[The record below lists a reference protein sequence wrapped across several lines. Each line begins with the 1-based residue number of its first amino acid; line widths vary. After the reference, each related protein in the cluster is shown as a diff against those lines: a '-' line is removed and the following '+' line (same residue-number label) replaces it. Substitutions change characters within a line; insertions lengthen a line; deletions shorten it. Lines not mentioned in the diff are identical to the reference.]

1 MKYFKPF
8 IPFIAC
14 WILLFNS
21 NNFQSVALI
30 NGIGQLVLFL
40 FVVCIPIW
48 KTGRMSYVDIG
59 WPWGVA
65 LIGLITYCQINTITL
80 SKTLVIT
87 AYILIGSR
95 MGLGALKMWSM
106 GLLKKEF
113 PRYEYQKIRWEKSN
127 KTNTGLAMQVEAL
140 SQGLANASFLAI
152 PIFLISVSP
161 STQLSP
167 LEIIGF
173 TIFIL
178 SIVLET
184 VADYQKLKFLKEMK
198 HQNKQ
203 NMVCD
208 IGLWKYTRHP
218 NYFAEWM
225 VWNGLIIASIS
236 SFISLFDSEA
246 LWLWIMIG
254 VALLYTSR
262 IMYITLVY
270 LTGAVPSEYYSAQ
283 KRPNYK
289 KYQQS
294 TKNTK
299 QDIKLASLPC
309 GILF

>member
-127 KTNTGLAMQVEAL
+127 KTNISLAMQVEAL

-152 PIFLISVSP
+152 PIFLISVSH
-161 STQLSP
+161 STQIST

-173 TIFIL
+173 TIFVL
-178 SIVLET
+178 SLVFET

-198 HQNKQ
+198 RQNKK

-225 VWNGLIIASIS
+225 VWNGLIIASIP
-236 SFISLFDSEA
+236 SFLALFESEV
-246 LWLWIMIG
+246 LWIWALIG
-254 VALLYTSR
+254 IALLYTSR

-283 KRPNYK
+283 KRPAYK
-289 KYQQS
+289 AYQQS
-294 TKNTK
+294 TNIFFPGPKK
-299 QDIKLASLPC
+299 I
-309 GILF
+309 

>member
-8 IPFIAC
+8 IPFLAC

-21 NNFQSVALI
+21 NNFQSFALI

-80 SKTLVIT
+80 SKTLAIT

-113 PRYEYQKIRWEKSN
+113 SRYEYQKIRWEKSN

-161 STQLSP
+161 STQLSS

-173 TIFIL
+173 TIFML
-178 SIVLET
+178 SLVFET
-184 VADYQKLKFLKEMK
+184 IADYQKLKFLKEMK
-198 HQNKQ
+198 RQNKK

-225 VWNGLIIASIS
+225 VWNGLIIASIPS
-236 SFISLFDSEA
+236 YISLFDSEA

-283 KRPNYK
+283 KRPAYK
-289 KYQQS
+289 AYQQS
-294 TKNTK
+294 TNIFFPGFKK
-299 QDIKLASLPC
+299 IS
-309 GILF
+309 

>member
-21 NNFQSVALI
+21 NNFQSIALI

-80 SKTLVIT
+80 SKTLIIT

-113 PRYEYQKIRWEKSN
+113 PRYEYQKIRWKKSN
-127 KTNTGLAMQVEAL
+127 KTNISLAMQVEAL

-161 STQLSP
+161 FKQLST

-178 SIVLET
+178 SIVFET
-184 VADYQKLKFLKEMK
+184 IADYQKLKFLKEMK
-198 HQNKQ
+198 RQNKK

-225 VWNGLIIASIS
+225 VWNGLIIASIPS
-236 SFISLFDSEA
+236 YISLFDSEA
-246 LWLWIMIG
+246 LWLWIMMG

-283 KRPNYK
+283 KRP
-289 KYQQS
+289 
-294 TKNTK
+294 
-299 QDIKLASLPC
+299 
-309 GILF
+309 

>member
-14 WILLFNS
+14 WILLFS
-21 NNFQSVALI
+21 SSNFQSIAFI
-30 NGIGQLVLFL
+30 NGISQLVLFF

-161 STQLSP
+161 STQLSA

-178 SIVLET
+178 SIVFET

-198 HQNKQ
+198 RQNKK
-203 NMVCD
+203 NMVCN
-208 IGLWKYTRHP
+208 IGFWKYTRHP

-225 VWNGLIIASIS
+225 VWNGLIIASIPS
-236 SFISLFDSEA
+236 YISLFDSEG

-254 VALLYTSR
+254 IALLYTSR
-262 IMYITLVY
+262 IMYITLLY

-283 KRPNYK
+283 KRPEYK
-289 KYQQS
+289 SYQKS
-294 TKNTK
+294 TNIFFPGFKK
-299 QDIKLASLPC
+299 IS
-309 GILF
+309 

>member
-1 MKYFKPF
+1 MRYFKPF

-14 WILLFNS
+14 WILLIKS
-21 NNFQSVALI
+21 NNLYFIALI
-30 NGIGQLVLFL
+30 NGVAQLALFF

-48 KTGRMSYVDIG
+48 KTKRMSYVDIG

-65 LIGLITYCQINTITL
+65 LIGIITYSLNDTITF
-80 SKTLVIT
+80 SKIFIIS
-87 AYILIGSR
+87 AYLLIGVR

-127 KTNTGLAMQVEAL
+127 KTNIGLAMQVEAL

-161 STQLSP
+161 LTQLST

-173 TIFIL
+173 TIFVL
-178 SIVLET
+178 SLVFET

-198 HQNKQ
+198 SQNKK

-208 IGLWKYTRHP
+208 VGLWKYTRHP

-225 VWNGLIIASIS
+225 VWNGLIIASIPS
-236 SFISLFDSEA
+236 YISLFDSEA

-254 VALLYTSR
+254 IALLYTSR
-262 IMYITLVY
+262 IMYLTLVY
-270 LTGAVPSEYYSAQ
+270 LTGAIPSEYFSAQ
-283 KRPNYK
+283 KRPSYK
-289 KYQQS
+289 AYQQS
-294 TKNTK
+294 TNIFFPGP
-299 QDIKLASLPC
+299 IKK
-309 GILF
+309 

>member
-30 NGIGQLVLFL
+30 NGVGQLVLFL

-113 PRYEYQKIRWEKSN
+113 PRYEYQKIRWEKSS
-127 KTNTGLAMQVEAL
+127 KTNISLAMQVEAL

-161 STQLSP
+161 STQLSA

-178 SIVLET
+178 SIVFET

-198 HQNKQ
+198 RQNKK

-225 VWNGLIIASIS
+225 VWNGLIIASIPS
-236 SFISLFDSEA
+236 YISLFALEA
-246 LWLWIMIG
+246 LWLWILIG

-262 IMYITLVY
+262 IMYVTLVY
-270 LTGAVPSEYYSAQ
+270 LTGAIPSEYYSAQ
-283 KRPNYK
+283 KRPAYK
-289 KYQQS
+289 AYQQS
-294 TKNTK
+294 TNIFFPGPKK
-299 QDIKLASLPC
+299 V
-309 GILF
+309 

>member
-21 NNFQSVALI
+21 NNFQSIALI
-30 NGIGQLVLFL
+30 NGISQLVLFL

-127 KTNTGLAMQVEAL
+127 KTNTSLAMQVEAL

-161 STQLSP
+161 LSKLST
-167 LEIIGF
+167 LEIVGF
-173 TIFIL
+173 TIVIL
-178 SIVLET
+178 SLVFET
-184 VADYQKLKFLKEMK
+184 IADYQKLKFLKEMK
-198 HQNKQ
+198 RQNKQ
-203 NMVCD
+203 NIVCD
-208 IGLWKYTRHP
+208 VGLWKYTRHP

-225 VWNGLIIASIS
+225 VWNGLIIASIPS
-236 SFISLFDSEA
+236 YISLFDSEA
-246 LWLWIMIG
+246 LLLWIMIG
-254 VALLYTSR
+254 IALLYTSR

-283 KRPNYK
+283 KRPEYK
-289 KYQQS
+289 SYQKS
-294 TKNTK
+294 TNIFFPGFKK
-299 QDIKLASLPC
+299 IS
-309 GILF
+309 

>member
-14 WILLFNS
+14 WVLLLTS
-21 NNFQSVALI
+21 KNFQSIALI
-30 NGIGQLVLFL
+30 NGIAQLVLFL

-65 LIGLITYCQINTITL
+65 LIGLITYCLNDTTTL
-80 SKTLVIT
+80 SKILIIT

-127 KTNTGLAMQVEAL
+127 KTNTGLAMQIEAL

-152 PIFLISVSP
+152 PIFLISVSTL
-161 STQLSP
+161 TQVSP

-173 TIFIL
+173 TSFIL
-178 SIVLET
+178 SLALET
-184 VADYQKLKFLKEMK
+184 VADYQKLSFLREMK
-198 HQNKQ
+198 SQNKK

-225 VWNGLIIASIS
+225 VWNGLIIASIPS
-236 SFISLFDSEA
+236 YISLFDSEA

-283 KRPNYK
+283 KRPSYK
-289 KYQQS
+289 AYQQS
-294 TKNTK
+294 TNIFFPGPKK
-299 QDIKLASLPC
+299 I
-309 GILF
+309 

>member
-1 MKYFKPF
+1 M
-8 IPFIAC
+8 
-14 WILLFNS
+14 LFYS
-21 NNFQSVALI
+21 SSFQSIAII
-30 NGIGQLVLFL
+30 NGIAQLILFL

-48 KTGRMSYVDIG
+48 RTKRMSYVDIG

-65 LIGLITYCQINTITL
+65 LIGIIAYCFSDNVTL
-80 SKTLVIT
+80 TKILMVI
-87 AYILIGSR
+87 AYVLIGSR
-95 MGLGALKMWSM
+95 MGLGALRMWSL
-106 GLLKKEF
+106 GLLNKEF
-113 PRYEYQKIRWEKSN
+113 PRYEYQKIRWKKSGKSN
-127 KTNTGLAMQVEAL
+127 EKLAMQIEAL

-161 STQLSP
+161 FTQLST

-178 SIVLET
+178 SIVFET

-198 HQNKQ
+198 RQNKQ

-225 VWNGLIIASIS
+225 VWNGLIIASIPS
-236 SFISLFDSEA
+236 YISLFDSEIF
-246 LWLWIMIG
+246 WLWILLG

-270 LTGAVPSEYYSAQ
+270 LTGAVPSEHYSVQ
-283 KRPNYK
+283 KRPAYK
-289 KYQQS
+289 AYQQS
-294 TKNTK
+294 TNIFFPGPKK
-299 QDIKLASLPC
+299 V
-309 GILF
+309 

>member
-30 NGIGQLVLFL
+30 NGVGQLVLFL

-113 PRYEYQKIRWEKSN
+113 PRYEYQKIRWKKSN
-127 KTNTGLAMQVEAL
+127 KTNISLAMQVEAL

-161 STQLSP
+161 STQLSA

-178 SIVLET
+178 SIVFET

-198 HQNKQ
+198 RQNKK

-225 VWNGLIIASIS
+225 VWNGLIIASIPS
-236 SFISLFDSEA
+236 YISLFDSEA

-254 VALLYTSR
+254 IALLYTSR

-283 KRPNYK
+283 KRPGYK
-289 KYQQS
+289 TYQQS
-294 TKNTK
+294 TNIFFPGP
-299 QDIKLASLPC
+299 IKK
-309 GILF
+309 

>member
-30 NGIGQLVLFL
+30 NGLGQLVLFL

-65 LIGLITYCQINTITL
+65 LIGLISYCQFNTTTL

-127 KTNTGLAMQVEAL
+127 KTNISLAMQVEAL

-161 STQLSP
+161 STQLSA

-178 SIVLET
+178 SIVFET
-184 VADYQKLKFLKEMK
+184 IADYQKLKFLKEMK
-198 HQNKQ
+198 RQNKK

-225 VWNGLIIASIS
+225 VWNGLIIASIPS
-236 SFISLFDSEA
+236 YISLFDSEA

-254 VALLYTSR
+254 IALLYTSR
-262 IMYITLVY
+262 IMYVTLVY
-270 LTGAVPSEYYSAQ
+270 LTGCLLYTSPSPRDAHESRMPSSA
-283 KRPNYK
+283 
-289 KYQQS
+289 
-294 TKNTK
+294 
-299 QDIKLASLPC
+299 
-309 GILF
+309 

>member
-21 NNFQSVALI
+21 NNFQSIALI
-30 NGIGQLVLFL
+30 NGISQLVLFL

-87 AYILIGSR
+87 SYILIGSR

-127 KTNTGLAMQVEAL
+127 KTNISIAMQVEAL

-161 STQLSP
+161 LSKLST
-167 LEIIGF
+167 LEIVGF
-173 TIFIL
+173 TIVIL
-178 SIVLET
+178 SLVFET
-184 VADYQKLKFLKEMK
+184 IADYQKLKFLKEMK
-198 HQNKQ
+198 RQNKQ
-203 NMVCD
+203 NIVCD
-208 IGLWKYTRHP
+208 VGLWKYTRHP

-225 VWNGLIIASIS
+225 VWNGLIIASIPS
-236 SFISLFDSEA
+236 YISLFDSEA

-283 KRPNYK
+283 KRPAYK
-289 KYQQS
+289 AYQQS
-294 TKNTK
+294 TNIFFPGFKK
-299 QDIKLASLPC
+299 
-309 GILF
+309 

>member
-8 IPFIAC
+8 IPFLAC

-21 NNFQSVALI
+21 NNFQSFALI

-48 KTGRMSYVDIG
+48 RTKRMSYVDIG

-80 SKTLVIT
+80 SKTLAIT

-113 PRYEYQKIRWEKSN
+113 SRYEYQKIRWEKSN

-152 PIFLISVSP
+152 PIFLISASP
-161 STQLSP
+161 LTQLSII
-167 LEIIGF
+167 EIIGF

-178 SIVLET
+178 SFVFET
-184 VADYQKLKFLKEMK
+184 IADYQKLKFLKEMK
-198 HQNKQ
+198 RQNKK

-225 VWNGLIIASIS
+225 VWNGLIIASIPS
-236 SFISLFDSEA
+236 YISLFDSEA

-283 KRPNYK
+283 KRPAYK
-289 KYQQS
+289 AYQQS
-294 TKNTK
+294 TNIFFPGFKK
-299 QDIKLASLPC
+299 IS
-309 GILF
+309 

>member
-14 WILLFNS
+14 WILLFS
-21 NNFQSVALI
+21 SSNFQSVALI
-30 NGIGQLVLFL
+30 NGLGQLVLFL

-152 PIFLISVSP
+152 PIFLISVST

-178 SIVLET
+178 SIVFET

-198 HQNKQ
+198 RQNKK

-225 VWNGLIIASIS
+225 VWNGLIIASIPS
-236 SFISLFDSEA
+236 YISLFALEA
-246 LWLWIMIG
+246 LWLWILIG

-270 LTGAVPSEYYSAQ
+270 LTGAIPSEYYSAQ
-283 KRPNYK
+283 KRPAYK
-289 KYQQS
+289 AYQHS
-294 TKNTK
+294 TNIFFPGPKK
-299 QDIKLASLPC
+299 V
-309 GILF
+309 

>member
-14 WILLFNS
+14 WILLLNS

-30 NGIGQLVLFL
+30 NGLGQLVLFL

-80 SKTLVIT
+80 SKTLIIT

-113 PRYEYQKIRWEKSN
+113 PRYEYQKIRWKKSN
-127 KTNTGLAMQVEAL
+127 KTNISLAMQVEAL

-161 STQLSP
+161 LTQLAL

-173 TIFIL
+173 TIFVF
-178 SIVLET
+178 SIVFET

-198 HQNKQ
+198 RQNKK

-225 VWNGLIIASIS
+225 VWNGLIIASIPS
-236 SFISLFDSEA
+236 YISLFDSEA

-270 LTGAVPSEYYSAQ
+270 LTGAIPSEYYSAQ
-283 KRPNYK
+283 KRPAYK
-289 KYQQS
+289 AYQQS
-294 TKNTK
+294 TNIFFPGPKK
-299 QDIKLASLPC
+299 V
-309 GILF
+309 

>member
-127 KTNTGLAMQVEAL
+127 KSNTGLAMQVEAL

-198 HQNKQ
+198 RQNKQ

-208 IGLWKYTRHP
+208 VGLWKYTRHP

-225 VWNGLIIASIS
+225 VWNGLIIASIP

-294 TKNTK
+294 TNIFFPGPKK
-299 QDIKLASLPC
+299 I
-309 GILF
+309 

>member
-21 NNFQSVALI
+21 NNFQSIALI

-65 LIGLITYCQINTITL
+65 LIGLITYCQINAITL

-127 KTNTGLAMQVEAL
+127 KTNISLAMQVEAL

-178 SIVLET
+178 SLVFET

-198 HQNKQ
+198 RQNKK

-225 VWNGLIIASIS
+225 VWNGLIIASIP
-236 SFISLFDSEA
+236 SFLALFESE
-246 LWLWIMIG
+246 LLWIWALIG
-254 VALLYTSR
+254 IALLYTSR

-270 LTGAVPSEYYSAQ
+270 LTGAIPSEYYSAQ
-283 KRPNYK
+283 KRPAYK
-289 KYQQS
+289 VYQQS
-294 TKNTK
+294 TNIFFPGFKK
-299 QDIKLASLPC
+299 
-309 GILF
+309 

>member
-65 LIGLITYCQINTITL
+65 LIGLITYCQLNTITL

-113 PRYEYQKIRWEKSN
+113 PRYEYQKIRWEKSS
-127 KTNTGLAMQVEAL
+127 KTNISLAMQVEAL

-161 STQLSP
+161 STQLSA

-178 SIVLET
+178 SIVFET

-198 HQNKQ
+198 RQNKK
-203 NMVCD
+203 NMVCN

-225 VWNGLIIASIS
+225 VWNGLIIASIPS
-236 SFISLFDSEA
+236 YISLFDSEA

-262 IMYITLVY
+262 IMYVTLVY
-270 LTGAVPSEYYSAQ
+270 LTGAIPSEYYSAQ
-283 KRPNYK
+283 KRPAYK
-289 KYQQS
+289 AYQQS
-294 TKNTK
+294 TNIFFPGPKK
-299 QDIKLASLPC
+299 YKLSNK
-309 GILF
+309 

>member
-14 WILLFNS
+14 WILLFSS
-21 NNFQSVALI
+21 NNFQSIALI
-30 NGIGQLVLFL
+30 NGISQLVLFL

-80 SKTLVIT
+80 SKTLAIT

-95 MGLGALKMWSM
+95 MGLGALNMWSM

-127 KTNTGLAMQVEAL
+127 KTNISLAMQVEAL

-161 STQLSP
+161 STQLSA

-178 SIVLET
+178 SIVFET
-184 VADYQKLKFLKEMK
+184 IADYQKLKFLKEMK
-198 HQNKQ
+198 RQNKK
-203 NMVCD
+203 NMVCN
-208 IGLWKYTRHP
+208 IGFWKYTRHP

-225 VWNGLIIASIS
+225 VWNGLIIASIPS
-236 SFISLFDSEA
+236 YISLFDSEE

-254 VALLYTSR
+254 FALLYTSR

-283 KRPNYK
+283 KRPSYK
-289 KYQQS
+289 AYQQS
-294 TKNTK
+294 TNIFFPGP
-299 QDIKLASLPC
+299 IKK
-309 GILF
+309 

>member
-21 NNFQSVALI
+21 SNFQSIALI
-30 NGIGQLVLFL
+30 NGIAQLVLFL

-80 SKTLVIT
+80 SKTLAIT

-113 PRYEYQKIRWEKSN
+113 SRYEYQKIRWEKSN

-161 STQLSP
+161 STQLSS

-173 TIFIL
+173 TIFML
-178 SIVLET
+178 SLVFET
-184 VADYQKLKFLKEMK
+184 IADYQKLKFLKEMK
-198 HQNKQ
+198 RQNKK

-225 VWNGLIIASIS
+225 VWNGLIIASIPS
-236 SFISLFDSEA
+236 YISLFDSEA

-283 KRPNYK
+283 KRPAYK
-289 KYQQS
+289 AYQQS
-294 TKNTK
+294 TKIFFPGFK
-299 QDIKLASLPC
+299 KIS
-309 GILF
+309 

>member
-14 WILLFNS
+14 WILLLNS

-30 NGIGQLVLFL
+30 NGLGQLVLFL

-127 KTNTGLAMQVEAL
+127 KTNTSLAMQVEAL

-161 STQLSP
+161 STQLSA

-178 SIVLET
+178 SIVFET
-184 VADYQKLKFLKEMK
+184 IADYQKLKFLKEMK
-198 HQNKQ
+198 RQNKK

-225 VWNGLIIASIS
+225 VWNGLIIASIPS
-236 SFISLFDSEA
+236 YISLFDSEA

-270 LTGAVPSEYYSAQ
+270 LTGAIPSEYYSVQ
-283 KRPNYK
+283 KRPAYK
-289 KYQQS
+289 GYQQS
-294 TKNTK
+294 TNIFFPGPKK
-299 QDIKLASLPC
+299 V
-309 GILF
+309 

>member
-8 IPFIAC
+8 IPFLAC

-21 NNFQSVALI
+21 NNFQSFALI

-80 SKTLVIT
+80 SKTLAIT

-113 PRYEYQKIRWEKSN
+113 SRYEYQKIRWEKSN

-161 STQLSP
+161 STQLSA

-173 TIFIL
+173 TIFML
-178 SIVLET
+178 SLVFET
-184 VADYQKLKFLKEMK
+184 IADYQKLKFLKEMK
-198 HQNKQ
+198 RQNKK

-225 VWNGLIIASIS
+225 VWNGLIIASIPS
-236 SFISLFDSEA
+236 YISLFDSEG

-254 VALLYTSR
+254 IALLYTSR

-283 KRPNYK
+283 KRPEYK
-289 KYQQS
+289 SYQKS
-294 TKNTK
+294 TNIFFPGFKK
-299 QDIKLASLPC
+299 IS
-309 GILF
+309 

>member
-14 WILLFNS
+14 WVLLLTS
-21 NNFQSVALI
+21 KNFQSIALI
-30 NGIGQLVLFL
+30 NGIAQLVLFL

-65 LIGLITYCQINTITL
+65 LIGLITYCLNDTTTL
-80 SKTLVIT
+80 SKILIIT

-178 SIVLET
+178 SLVFET

-198 HQNKQ
+198 RQNKK

-225 VWNGLIIASIS
+225 VWNGLIIASIPS
-236 SFISLFDSEA
+236 YISLFDSEA

-283 KRPNYK
+283 KRPAYK
-289 KYQQS
+289 AYQQS
-294 TKNTK
+294 TNIFFPGPKK
-299 QDIKLASLPC
+299 I
-309 GILF
+309 

>member
-21 NNFQSVALI
+21 NNFQSIALI

-127 KTNTGLAMQVEAL
+127 KTNISLAMQVEAL

-161 STQLSP
+161 STQLSA

-178 SIVLET
+178 SIVFET

-198 HQNKQ
+198 RQNKK

-225 VWNGLIIASIS
+225 VWNGLIIASIPS
-236 SFISLFDSEA
+236 YISLFDSEG

-254 VALLYTSR
+254 IALLYTSR

-283 KRPNYK
+283 KRPEYK
-289 KYQQS
+289 SYQKS
-294 TKNTK
+294 TNIFFPGFKK
-299 QDIKLASLPC
+299 IS
-309 GILF
+309 

>member
-14 WILLFNS
+14 WVLLLTS
-21 NNFQSVALI
+21 KNFQSIALI
-30 NGIGQLVLFL
+30 NGIAQLVLFL

-65 LIGLITYCQINTITL
+65 LIGLITYCLNDTTTL
-80 SKTLVIT
+80 SKILIIT

-178 SIVLET
+178 SLVFET

-198 HQNKQ
+198 RQNKK

-225 VWNGLIIASIS
+225 VWNGLIIASIPS
-236 SFISLFDSEA
+236 YFALFDSEVF
-246 LWLWIMIG
+246 WLWTLIG

-283 KRPNYK
+283 KRPAYK
-289 KYQQS
+289 AYQQS
-294 TKNTK
+294 TNIFFPGPKK
-299 QDIKLASLPC
+299 I
-309 GILF
+309 

>member
-30 NGIGQLVLFL
+30 NGVGQLVLFL

-87 AYILIGSR
+87 AYVLIGSR

-113 PRYEYQKIRWEKSN
+113 PRYEYQKIRWKKSD
-127 KTNTGLAMQVEAL
+127 KTNISLAMQVEAL

-161 STQLSP
+161 STQLSA

-178 SIVLET
+178 SIVFET

-198 HQNKQ
+198 RQNKK
-203 NMVCD
+203 NMVCN

-225 VWNGLIIASIS
+225 VWNGLIIASIPS
-236 SFISLFDSEA
+236 YISLFALEA
-246 LWLWIMIG
+246 LWLWILIG

-262 IMYITLVY
+262 IMYVTLVY
-270 LTGAVPSEYYSAQ
+270 LTGAIPSEYYSAQ
-283 KRPNYK
+283 KRPAYK
-289 KYQQS
+289 AYQQS
-294 TKNTK
+294 TNIFFPGPKK
-299 QDIKLASLPC
+299 V
-309 GILF
+309 

>member
-65 LIGLITYCQINTITL
+65 LIGLITYCQINTTTL
-80 SKTLVIT
+80 SKTLIIT

-113 PRYEYQKIRWEKSN
+113 PRYEYQKIRWKKSN
-127 KTNTGLAMQVEAL
+127 KTNISLAMQVEAL

-161 STQLSP
+161 LTQLAP

-173 TIFIL
+173 TIFVF
-178 SIVLET
+178 SIVFET

-198 HQNKQ
+198 RQNKK

-225 VWNGLIIASIS
+225 VWNGLIIASIPS
-236 SFISLFDSEA
+236 YISLFDSEA

-270 LTGAVPSEYYSAQ
+270 LTGAVPSEYYSVQ
-283 KRPNYK
+283 KRPAYK
-289 KYQQS
+289 AYQQS
-294 TKNTK
+294 TNIFFPGPKK
-299 QDIKLASLPC
+299 SISLSNK
-309 GILF
+309 

>member
-65 LIGLITYCQINTITL
+65 LIGLITYCLNDVTTL
-80 SKTLVIT
+80 SKILIIA
-87 AYILIGSR
+87 AYIIIGSR

-113 PRYEYQKIRWEKSN
+113 PRYEYQKIRWKKSN
-127 KTNTGLAMQVEAL
+127 KTNISLAMQVEAL

-152 PIFLISVSP
+152 PIFLISESP
-161 STQLSP
+161 LTQLST

-173 TIFIL
+173 TIFVL
-178 SIVLET
+178 SLVFET

-198 HQNKQ
+198 SQNKK

-208 IGLWKYTRHP
+208 VGLWKYTRHP

-225 VWNGLIIASIS
+225 VWNGLIIASIPS
-236 SFISLFDSEA
+236 YISLFDSEA

-254 VALLYTSR
+254 IALLYTSR
-262 IMYITLVY
+262 IMYITLLY

-289 KYQQS
+289 AYQQS
-294 TKNTK
+294 TNIFFPGPKK
-299 QDIKLASLPC
+299 I
-309 GILF
+309 

>member
-65 LIGLITYCQINTITL
+65 LIGLITYCQMNTTTL
-80 SKTLVIT
+80 SKTLIIT

-113 PRYEYQKIRWEKSN
+113 PRYEYQKIRWKKSN
-127 KTNTGLAMQVEAL
+127 KTNISLAMQIEAL

-161 STQLSP
+161 LTQLAI

-173 TIFIL
+173 TIFVF
-178 SIVLET
+178 SIVFET

-198 HQNKQ
+198 RQNKK

-225 VWNGLIIASIS
+225 VWNGLIIASIPS
-236 SFISLFDSEA
+236 YISLFDSEA
-246 LWLWIMIG
+246 LWLWILIG

-262 IMYITLVY
+262 IMYVTLVY
-270 LTGAVPSEYYSAQ
+270 LTGAIPSEYYSAQ
-283 KRPNYK
+283 KRPAYK
-289 KYQQS
+289 AYQQS
-294 TKNTK
+294 TNIFFPGPKK
-299 QDIKLASLPC
+299 YKLSNK
-309 GILF
+309 

>member
-1 MKYFKPF
+1 M
-8 IPFIAC
+8 PFIAC

-65 LIGLITYCQINTITL
+65 LIGLITYCQIYTITL
-80 SKTLVIT
+80 SKTLFII

-113 PRYEYQKIRWEKSN
+113 PRYEYQKIRWKKSN
-127 KTNTGLAMQVEAL
+127 KTNISLAMQVEAL

-161 STQLSP
+161 LTQLAF

-178 SIVLET
+178 SIVFET

-198 HQNKQ
+198 RQNKK

-208 IGLWKYTRHP
+208 IGLWKFTRHP

-225 VWNGLIIASIS
+225 VWNGLIIASIPS
-236 SFISLFDSEA
+236 YISLFDSEA

-283 KRPNYK
+283 KRPAYK
-289 KYQQS
+289 AYQQS
-294 TKNTK
+294 TNIFFPGPKK
-299 QDIKLASLPC
+299 V
-309 GILF
+309 

>member
-1 MKYFKPF
+1 
-8 IPFIAC
+8 
-14 WILLFNS
+14 
-21 NNFQSVALI
+21 
-30 NGIGQLVLFL
+30 
-40 FVVCIPIW
+40 
-48 KTGRMSYVDIG
+48 
-59 WPWGVA
+59 
-65 LIGLITYCQINTITL
+65 
-80 SKTLVIT
+80 
-87 AYILIGSR
+87 

-127 KTNTGLAMQVEAL
+127 KTNISLAMQVEAL

-178 SIVLET
+178 SIVFET
-184 VADYQKLKFLKEMK
+184 IADYQKLKFLKEMK
-198 HQNKQ
+198 RQNKK

-225 VWNGLIIASIS
+225 VWNGLIIASIPS
-236 SFISLFDSEA
+236 YISLFDSEE

-254 VALLYTSR
+254 IALLYTSR

-270 LTGAVPSEYYSAQ
+270 LTGAVPSEYYSSQ
-283 KRPNYK
+283 KRPAYK
-289 KYQQS
+289 AYQQS
-294 TKNTK
+294 TNIFFPGPKK
-299 QDIKLASLPC
+299 V
-309 GILF
+309 

>member
-1 MKYFKPF
+1 
-8 IPFIAC
+8 
-14 WILLFNS
+14 
-21 NNFQSVALI
+21 
-30 NGIGQLVLFL
+30 
-40 FVVCIPIW
+40 
-48 KTGRMSYVDIG
+48 
-59 WPWGVA
+59 
-65 LIGLITYCQINTITL
+65 
-80 SKTLVIT
+80 
-87 AYILIGSR
+87 

-127 KTNTGLAMQVEAL
+127 KTNISLAMQVEAL

-178 SIVLET
+178 SIVFET

-198 HQNKQ
+198 SQNKK

-225 VWNGLIIASIS
+225 VWNGLIIASIPS
-236 SFISLFDSEA
+236 YFALFNAEA
-246 LWLWIMIG
+246 YWIWILIG
-254 VALLYTSR
+254 IALLYTSR
-262 IMYITLVY
+262 IMYLTLVY
-270 LTGAVPSEYYSAQ
+270 LTGAIPSEYFSAQ
-283 KRPNYK
+283 KRPSYK
-289 KYQQS
+289 AYQQS
-294 TKNTK
+294 TNIFFPGP
-299 QDIKLASLPC
+299 IKK
-309 GILF
+309 

>member
-14 WILLFNS
+14 WVLLLTS
-21 NNFQSVALI
+21 KNFQSIALI
-30 NGIGQLVLFL
+30 NGIAQLVLFL

-65 LIGLITYCQINTITL
+65 LIGLITYCLNDTTTL
-80 SKTLVIT
+80 SKILIIT

-113 PRYEYQKIRWEKSN
+113 PRYEYQKIRWKKSN

-152 PIFLISVSP
+152 PIFLISISP
-161 STQLSP
+161 STQLSA

-178 SIVLET
+178 SKVFET
-184 VADYQKLKFLKEMK
+184 VADYQ
-198 HQNKQ
+198 N
-203 NMVCD
+203 C
-208 IGLWKYTRHP
+208 
-218 NYFAEWM
+218 
-225 VWNGLIIASIS
+225 
-236 SFISLFDSEA
+236 
-246 LWLWIMIG
+246 
-254 VALLYTSR
+254 LLYTS
-262 IMYITLVY
+262 
-270 LTGAVPSEYYSAQ
+270 PSPRDKRQSRMPSSA
-283 KRPNYK
+283 
-289 KYQQS
+289 
-294 TKNTK
+294 
-299 QDIKLASLPC
+299 
-309 GILF
+309 